1 MKTHRYFIPRRMQI
15 TPTMRM
21 SRFLFYAT
29 IAQGLPFVFVGLT
42 IHYELSGMPSYF
54 LKGVTVATRSSQQFF
69 IPPIS
74 TILFVCF
81 ILTIVSF
88 FGFRK
93 LDPLIAETRRRDRQ
107 LTEAKVQVNMERLD
121 VHLFEETKQM

>member
-1 MKTHRYFIPRRMQI
+1 
-15 TPTMRM
+15 MRT
-21 SRFLFYAT
+21 SRFLFYAA
-29 IAQGLPFVFVGLT
+29 IAQGLPCVFVGLT

-81 ILTIVSF
+81 ILTTVSF

-93 LDPLIAETRRRDRQ
+93 LNPLIAASFLRDKQ
-107 LTEAKVQVNMERLD
+107 LEQAKLQVNIERLD